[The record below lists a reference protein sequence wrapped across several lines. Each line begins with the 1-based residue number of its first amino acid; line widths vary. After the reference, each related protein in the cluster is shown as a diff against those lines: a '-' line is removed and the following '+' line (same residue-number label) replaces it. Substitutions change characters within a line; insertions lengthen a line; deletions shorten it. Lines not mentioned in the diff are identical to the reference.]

1 MYKLIIDLETHV
13 SSAEHARYQA
23 MERFSPT
30 AGQADSGR
38 RGKHG
43 DEDPLTTARW
53 PFQQIVTAVIMKCT
67 MADGNISPIELIT
80 LSAPDYDER
89 EILEG
94 IFSILKRTPA
104 SQAEIVTYGGADH
117 DIPLLIAR
125 AMRHGLT
132 LPQGWSKLAFGGRG
146 PAPQL
151 DLLRIL
157 TGGTKLKL
165 VHMSEFAAML
175 DIPAKIK
182 GRASS
187 VEYHIRAKDWD
198 SVQEMC
204 EVDVITTALLY
215 ASWSTL
221 IDGRCPMST
230 VHDRIYRKVE
240 ELRAGRSYIP
250 TFTTKRMQLFHALIS
265 DAETLQEHSLPAA
278 A

>member
-13 SSAEHARYQA
+13 SETEHARYQA
-23 MERFSPT
+23 IERFMPT
-30 AGQADSGR
+30 PGQADSGR
-38 RGKHG
+38 RGKRG
-43 DEDPLTTARW
+43 EEDPLTTARW
-53 PFQQIVTAVIMKCT
+53 PFQQIVTAVIMKCV
-67 MADGNISPIELIT
+67 MLDGNISPIEMIT

-89 EILEG
+89 AIIEG

-104 SQAEIVTYGGADH
+104 SEAEIVTYGGADH

-165 VHMSEFAAML
+165 VHMSEFAAIL

-182 GRASS
+182 ARASS
-187 VEYHIRAKDWD
+187 VDHHIRAKDWD

-215 ASWSTL
+215 ASWCTL
-221 IDGRCPMST
+221 IDGRCSVSI

-240 ELRAGRSYIP
+240 ELRVGRAYVP
-250 TFTTKRMQLFHALIS
+250 TLTEKRQQLYAALIA
-265 DAETLQEHSLPAA
+265 DAETRLENLIPHAA
-278 A
+278 